1 MFSSLAQ
8 MLPRWLEQQQ
18 AGAPLLV
25 TGGDGA
31 LFCELMGMGELVPDL
46 VLDGLRWALE

>member
-1 MFSSLAQ
+1 
-8 MLPRWLEQQQ
+8 
-18 AGAPLLV
+18 V

-31 LFCELMGMGELVPDL
+31 LFRELMGRGEYLPDL